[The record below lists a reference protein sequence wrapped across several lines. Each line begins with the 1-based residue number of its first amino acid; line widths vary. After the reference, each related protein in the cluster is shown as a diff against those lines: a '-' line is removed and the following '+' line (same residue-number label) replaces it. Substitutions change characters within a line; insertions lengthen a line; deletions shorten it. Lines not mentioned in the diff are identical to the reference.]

1 MAFFL
6 YIAVALLL
14 GAPLDAAGRDVRTKE
29 QRLYDIKLREAQWNV
44 DAAKLEMEDK
54 LSTADEMAD
63 LYRQRIKTLDDLN
76 RAKRDYQL
84 ARLAFDQAEIALEEK
99 RLSFLRDATHISVLQ
114 ARKYRTPD
122 GRRQVEIVVRNA
134 SNLDQAVSLNPHK
147 DPEEVASLLEI
158 QNIRVSIQT
167 SEGLIIGDP
176 YEIAVP
182 SLKLYQ
188 EQSLIFRLLDD
199 EDSVVVKMRMADS
212 GQDVHIIL
220 RKESLQ
226 DIPTINSVQFSQE
239 GDLNSRVRYDIIL
252 ERLAEDEKNFR
263 LAIVNLPQEI
273 DSAFRDPGTDA
284 SLTQVKFSEE
294 ITRQQLE
301 LELQIPEQLS
311 RRYIDQTIEF
321 YVFAT
326 DQEGFKQIG
335 ELNRKHGN
343 GPIPLEGINTV
354 KGNKERF
361 ELVPRGQGAL
371 ETIIANRYQEVKVG
385 EEVLVR
391 ADLLN
396 TGTLEVEQVHV
407 VLTPPLGWTWTSKPD
422 TLARILPGEKEP
434 VNITLLPPAGLG
446 VSEYD
451 VRVEA
456 VGYVGNEKIEA
467 QEKDI
472 TIRVEA
478 RAKILRNALIIGG
491 VIALVIGLAVSTI
504 KVSRR

>member
-301 LELQIPEQLS
+301 LEL
-311 RRYIDQTIEF
+311 
-321 YVFAT
+321 
-326 DQEGFKQIG
+326 
-335 ELNRKHGN
+335 
-343 GPIPLEGINTV
+343 
-354 KGNKERF
+354 
-361 ELVPRGQGAL
+361 
-371 ETIIANRYQEVKVG
+371 
-385 EEVLVR
+385 
-391 ADLLN
+391 
-396 TGTLEVEQVHV
+396 
-407 VLTPPLGWTWTSKPD
+407 
-422 TLARILPGEKEP
+422 
-434 VNITLLPPAGLG
+434 
-446 VSEYD
+446 
-451 VRVEA
+451 
-456 VGYVGNEKIEA
+456 
-467 QEKDI
+467 
-472 TIRVEA
+472 
-478 RAKILRNALIIGG
+478 
-491 VIALVIGLAVSTI
+491 
-504 KVSRR
+504 